1 MGIWEVASCSERNI
15 TWLLKSEKR
24 GGATWMKKSL
34 LQAEKSN
41 EWENRG
47 GAENLT
53 TVKRSGL
60 VAHKLNTSIC
70 LKEIKTYNK
79 RSCKRRK

>member
-1 MGIWEVASCSERNI
+1 
-15 TWLLKSEKR
+15 
-24 GGATWMKKSL
+24 MKKSL

-79 RSCKRRK
+79 RSYKRRK